1 MPESCIIPAEACS
14 AAKAV
19 FARNVNAK
27 SKNDPR
33 SYRMSSDR
41 LKKIRF
47 KPKYN
52 VQKAIIDL
60 KSMFN
65 ANLLKNDK
73 KFYSV
78 NWLKEKIRKNEI
90 N

>member
-1 MPESCIIPAEACS
+1 
-14 AAKAV
+14 
-19 FARNVNAK
+19 
-27 SKNDPR
+27 
-33 SYRMSSDR
+33 
-41 LKKIRF
+41 
-47 KPKYN
+47 
-52 VQKAIIDL
+52 
-60 KSMFN
+60 MFN